1 MNLNPKTGRIVGFLF
16 LAQFILGVLVNM
28 FLLGPIIFDEDFLT
42 ITSSNTTTV
51 ITATLLG
58 IVLSGAGLGIAIILK
73 PFLKA
78 YNNNNLALWYLG
90 FTIISFTITI
100 VDNTII
106 LSILSMSKEYVNAN
120 APATQYLQSL
130 GSLLYEMRS
139 WIHMMDMLVGGLSLA
154 VLYYGLYQTKLIPRV
169 LSGLGC
175 IAVIIMLGNVL
186 WSIYD
191 TGLMILYLPVGLVQ
205 VGVSIWLII
214 KGFNLTHLMSHN
226 Q

>member
-1 MNLNPKTGRIVGFLF
+1 MNLNPKTGRIIGFLF
-16 LAQFILGVLVNM
+16 LAQFILGVLINM

-78 YNNNNLALWYLG
+78 YSNNLALWYLG

-120 APATQYLQSL
+120 IPETEYLQSL
-130 GSLLYEMRS
+130 GSLLYEMRI
-139 WIHMMDMLVGGLSLA
+139 WIHMMDMLVGGLSLT

-169 LSGLGC
+169 LSVLGC

-205 VGVSIWLII
+205 IGVSIWLII
-214 KGFNLTHLMSHN
+214 KGFNLTHLAPYK